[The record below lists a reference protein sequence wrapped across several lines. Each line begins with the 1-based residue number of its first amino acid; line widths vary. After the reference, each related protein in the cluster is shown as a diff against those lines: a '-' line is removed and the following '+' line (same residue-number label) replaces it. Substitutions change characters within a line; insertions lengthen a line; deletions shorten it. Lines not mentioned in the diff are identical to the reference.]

1 MDFLHGDVLI
11 RAGNNQYVATTVVG
25 ITDTG
30 KYVFYDVTGMMP
42 VNAETKEER
51 SPRRRRHECR
61 KRHTG
66 KLLCYADEAYSE
78 ETKGKMTVRFWNPV
92 MKNGVIEFLPPEQ
105 CPQSKTICEMD
116 MKRFGADLNSFT
128 GLREFGEV
136 T

>member
-1 MDFLHGDVLI
+1 MNKGFTL
-11 RAGNNQYVATTVVG
+11 
-25 ITDTG
+25 
-30 KYVFYDVTGMMP
+30 F
-42 VNAETKEER
+42 ETR
-51 SPRRRRHECR
+51 
-61 KRHTG
+61 
-66 KLLCYADEAYSE
+66 YADEAYSE

-116 MKRFGADLNSFT
+116 MKRFGADLNNFT